1 MGISLWFAELWV
13 TAVLHVQVGGISVA
27 KQVFGLSESEA
38 SFMTYMQADGI
49 LGLAFQSIASDN
61 VVPVFNN
68 MITQGLVS
76 EPIFSVYLSGYW
88 NKMEFSWLENLYW
101 VFLFEYILWIY
112 DMILSLSLCVCNI
125 LAIVHRA
132 ARWSL
137 VVLTA
142 ATTLEQSPGSLCLLP
157 PTGRSTWTGA
167 NKSSKSCLPNIFAY
181 SFISDTK
188 KSQGYKTSWLDCN
201 STFLFTVLP
210 STGRL

>member
-27 KQVFGLSESEA
+27 KQVFGLSETEA

-76 EPIFSVYLSGYW
+76 EPIFSVYLSGYG

-112 DMILSLSLCVCNI
+112 DVILPVCVC
-125 LAIVHRA
+125 VC
-132 ARWSL
+132 
-137 VVLTA
+137 V
-142 ATTLEQSPGSLCLLP
+142 
-157 PTGRSTWTGA
+157 
-167 NKSSKSCLPNIFAY
+167 
-181 SFISDTK
+181 IS
-188 KSQGYKTSWLDCN
+188 
-201 STFLFTVLP
+201 
-210 STGRL
+210 